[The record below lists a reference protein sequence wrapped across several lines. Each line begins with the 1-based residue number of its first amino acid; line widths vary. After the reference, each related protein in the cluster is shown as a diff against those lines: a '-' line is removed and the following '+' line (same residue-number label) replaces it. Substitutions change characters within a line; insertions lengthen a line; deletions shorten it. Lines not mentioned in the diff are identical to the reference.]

1 VITAIILAFNE
12 EKHIKRCIRSL
23 SDAVNRIVVVDSGSI
38 DRTVEIAN
46 ELGADTYQK
55 EWVNHA
61 EQFNWALDNVAIQT
75 PWVLRLDA
83 DEVLTAGLAEVI
95 GKKCGQAGSDVS
107 GFTLN
112 RQIHFQR
119 RWIRHGGIYPLRMLR
134 LFRYGKGRCEQR
146 WMDEHIVVDGR
157 VEHIDADII
166 DDNLNSLSWWV
177 DKHNGY
183 ATREVIDN
191 VLAGEEQEREP
202 DLHMSAQ
209 AKVKRWMKESVYNRL
224 PLGVRPG
231 LYFFYRYF
239 IRLGFLD
246 GRQGLVFH
254 VLQGFW
260 YRFLVDAKLLEV
272 RAFSRKEGVSE
283 RAAIERLYGVKI

>member
-1 VITAIILAFNE
+1 MPFVE
-12 EKHIKRCIRSL
+12 R
-23 SDAVNRIVVVDSGSI
+23 VVVVDSNST
-38 DRTVEIAN
+38 DTTRDIAAAMGVDVLQN
-46 ELGADTYQK
+46 D
-55 EWVNHA
+55 WVNHGT
-61 EQFNWALDNVAIQT
+61 QFNWALDNANIQT

-83 DEVLTAGLAEVI
+83 DEVLTEQLSEVMSRA
-95 GKKCGQAGSDVS
+95 CRDASDKVS

-112 RQIHFQR
+112 RQIHFMG
-119 RWIRHGGIYPLRMLR
+119 RWIRHGSIYPLRMLR

-146 WMDEHIVVDGR
+146 WMDEHIVVDGD

-166 DDNLNSLSWWV
+166 DENLNSLSWWI

-183 ATREVIDN
+183 ATREVLDI
-191 VLAGEEQEREP
+191 VLAGDAREQVS

-209 AKVKRWMKESVYNRL
+209 AQIKRWMKESVYNRL

-231 LYFFYRYF
+231 LYFLYRYF
-239 IRLGFLD
+239 VRLGFLD
-246 GRQGLVFH
+246 GRQGLIFH

-272 RAFSRKEGVSE
+272 RGFSAKEGVSE
-283 RAAIERLYGVKI
+283 REAIERLYGVKV